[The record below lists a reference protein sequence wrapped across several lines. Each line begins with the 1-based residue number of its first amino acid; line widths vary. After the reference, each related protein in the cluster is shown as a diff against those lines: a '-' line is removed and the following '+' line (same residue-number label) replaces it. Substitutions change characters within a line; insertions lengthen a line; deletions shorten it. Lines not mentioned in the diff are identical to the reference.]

1 MRTQQ
6 LVTLRIPNTKVSKSI
21 EIQDLSS
28 TITNILE
35 ERTLYL
41 IDPEKTEI
49 FCDTFANQDIQ
60 SFKIK
65 MKILRKDLSK
75 VILMLYHKTQSNF
88 MYNIIGFNQIK
99 QKQKQFKIFGF
110 IYILFVQPSK
120 IYINIFPGISAFPY
134 SFVITN

>member
-49 FCDTFANQDIQ
+49 FCDTFANQDI
-60 SFKIK
+60 
-65 MKILRKDLSK
+65 
-75 VILMLYHKTQSNF
+75 
-88 MYNIIGFNQIK
+88 
-99 QKQKQFKIFGF
+99 
-110 IYILFVQPSK
+110 
-120 IYINIFPGISAFPY
+120 
-134 SFVITN
+134 